1 MTYKYW
7 TAKKKKILI
16 FISVKE
22 VLIRRSELL
31 DVNLKSFFLL
41 VRVNREMRISILK
54 KNFSNRVFNEV
65 QIYRPVQANVDP
77 IRE

>member
-1 MTYKYW
+1 MYW

-31 DVNLKSFFLL
+31 DANLKVFLL
-41 VRVNREMRISILK
+41 VHVNREMRISILK
-54 KNFSNRVFNEV
+54 KKFSNRVFNEV
-65 QIYRPVQANVDP
+65 QCM
-77 IRE
+77 